1 MARTHDDNVM
11 AALDQWEPAEDSGLV
26 ARAASFLHF
35 AAKKRA
41 GVPISWSLVTKRVL
55 SLPRMPNP
63 DSQVVLDM
71 MRRAS
76 AIRVMLGRDYSRGLE
91 NISGLGVRATA
102 DDDDFVATQIKRKA
116 RRARGAYDSLVA
128 DVAKIDRKAMRNKE
142 LRGWLD
148 NLAPALASHNDRLS
162 KLLLPPGEK
171 DDASKT
177 NGAKK

>member
-102 DDDDFVATQIKRKA
+102 DDDDFVATQINTQVFIYPTYIYLILGLTYFVLCFSLSRFA
-116 RRARGAYDSLVA
+116 FWLERR
-128 DVAKIDRKAMRNKE
+128 
-142 LRGWLD
+142 
-148 NLAPALASHNDRLS
+148 LANQGGR
-162 KLLLPPGEK
+162 
-171 DDASKT
+171 DASPLAT
-177 NGAKK
+177 L